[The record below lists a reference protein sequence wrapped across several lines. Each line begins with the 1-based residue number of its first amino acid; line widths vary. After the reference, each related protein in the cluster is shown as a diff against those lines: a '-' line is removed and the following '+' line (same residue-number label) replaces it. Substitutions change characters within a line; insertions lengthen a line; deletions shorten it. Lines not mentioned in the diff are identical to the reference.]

1 MKDCNLTKLF
11 NLIPSVIGMLR
22 DARVFGVYT
31 CAVLGTEYSYY
42 FFLKKKYIDY
52 YTNLSRLILYIYL
65 IFYIILILYI
75 PLHNFSLKRYLRVW

>member
-42 FFLKKKYIDY
+42 FFLKKYIDY